1 MTLEEKQQLRKG
13 LRQYHGA
20 FTEVARRCE
29 CTLSFVMQ
37 VFNGHRNSEYVL
49 AQAAKLLRE
58 RTEEKARLEQEAV
71 NDLKAAIA
79 LAQQPS

>member
-37 VFNGHRNSEYVL
+37 VFNGSRNSEYVL
-49 AQAAKLLRE
+49 AQASKLLLE
-58 RTEEKARLEQEAV
+58 RTEEKAKLEKQAIT
-71 NDLKAAIA
+71 DLKAAME